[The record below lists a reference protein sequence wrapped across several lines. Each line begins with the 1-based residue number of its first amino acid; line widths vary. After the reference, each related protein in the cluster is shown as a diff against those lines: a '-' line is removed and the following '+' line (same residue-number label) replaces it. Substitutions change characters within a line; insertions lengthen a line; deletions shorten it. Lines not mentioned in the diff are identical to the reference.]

1 MEDVIIIGAGPA
13 GLFTAYELIT
23 NNPKLSVTILD
34 KGCFARKRVCPM
46 NQKGIPCQNCKPCA
60 ILSGYGGAGTFSDGK
75 LNFIPKLGK
84 SDLTKYMSE
93 SESYKLID
101 ETEKIFNFF
110 GMDAPIY
117 PTNLD
122 QANEIKKQVA
132 IAGAKLLLIKQKH
145 LGSDHL
151 PDYIQGISDYLA
163 EKVTCLQNSGA
174 EVISLTAV
182 TMHLVIDDIIAKTNA
197 DLISIPKAVCK
208 EALSAGYKK
217 IGLLGTIFTMEKD
230 YMKKDFLEAG
240 IEVCVPDKED
250 RDLVAKRIYE
260 ELEAGI
266 VKESTLKELQGI
278 IAKMRDEKG
287 IEAVVLGCTELPLIL
302 NSGNCPV
309 PCLDSVEIHINELI
323 KQTI

>member
-1 MEDVIIIGAGPA
+1 MKKIGLVGGTGPEST
-13 GLFTAYELIT
+13 LMYYKELNSRI
-23 NNPKLSVTILD
+23 D
-34 KGCFARKRVCPM
+34 KIK
-46 NQKGIPCQNCKPCA
+46 
-60 ILSGYGGAGTFSDGK
+60 DGK
-75 LNFIPKLGK
+75 AMPDIVIESVNFRKAWEYVC
-84 SDLTKYMSE
+84 SERYDLLT
-93 SESYKLID
+93 
-101 ETEKIFNFF
+101 
-110 GMDAPIY
+110 
-117 PTNLD
+117 
-122 QANEIKKQVA
+122 
-132 IAGAKLLLIKQKH
+132 
-145 LGSDHL
+145 
-151 PDYIQGISDYLA
+151 DYLA

-174 EVISLTAV
+174 EIISLTAV

-278 IAKMRDEKG
+278 ISKMRDEKG

-302 NSGNCPV
+302 DSGNCPV

>member
-1 MEDVIIIGAGPA
+1 MKKIGLVGGTGPEST
-13 GLFTAYELIT
+13 LMYYKELNSRI
-23 NNPKLSVTILD
+23 D
-34 KGCFARKRVCPM
+34 KIK
-46 NQKGIPCQNCKPCA
+46 
-60 ILSGYGGAGTFSDGK
+60 DGK
-75 LNFIPKLGK
+75 AMPDIVIESVNFRRAWDYVC
-84 SDLTKYMSE
+84 SERYDLLT
-93 SESYKLID
+93 
-101 ETEKIFNFF
+101 
-110 GMDAPIY
+110 
-117 PTNLD
+117 
-122 QANEIKKQVA
+122 
-132 IAGAKLLLIKQKH
+132 
-145 LGSDHL
+145 
-151 PDYIQGISDYLA
+151 DYLA

-302 NSGNCPV
+302 NSANCPV

>member
-1 MEDVIIIGAGPA
+1 MKKIGLVGGTGPEST
-13 GLFTAYELIT
+13 LMYYKELNSRI
-23 NNPKLSVTILD
+23 D
-34 KGCFARKRVCPM
+34 KIK
-46 NQKGIPCQNCKPCA
+46 
-60 ILSGYGGAGTFSDGK
+60 DGK
-75 LNFIPKLGK
+75 AMPDIVIESVNFRKAWEYVC
-84 SDLTKYMSE
+84 SERYDLLT
-93 SESYKLID
+93 
-101 ETEKIFNFF
+101 
-110 GMDAPIY
+110 
-117 PTNLD
+117 
-122 QANEIKKQVA
+122 
-132 IAGAKLLLIKQKH
+132 
-145 LGSDHL
+145 
-151 PDYIQGISDYLA
+151 DYLA
-163 EKVTCLQNSGA
+163 EKVTYLQNSGA

-182 TMHLVIDDIIAKTNA
+182 TMHLVIDDIIEKTNA

-230 YMKKDFLEAG
+230 YVKKDFLEAG

-302 NSGNCPV
+302 DSGNCPV

>member
-1 MEDVIIIGAGPA
+1 MKKIGLVGGTGPEST
-13 GLFTAYELIT
+13 LMYYKELNSRI
-23 NNPKLSVTILD
+23 D
-34 KGCFARKRVCPM
+34 KIK
-46 NQKGIPCQNCKPCA
+46 
-60 ILSGYGGAGTFSDGK
+60 DGK
-75 LNFIPKLGK
+75 AMPDIVIESVNFRKAWEYVC
-84 SDLTKYMSE
+84 SERYDLLT
-93 SESYKLID
+93 
-101 ETEKIFNFF
+101 
-110 GMDAPIY
+110 
-117 PTNLD
+117 
-122 QANEIKKQVA
+122 
-132 IAGAKLLLIKQKH
+132 
-145 LGSDHL
+145 
-151 PDYIQGISDYLA
+151 DYLA

-230 YMKKDFLEAG
+230 YMKKDFLESG

-302 NSGNCPV
+302 DSGNCPV